1 MGLEKIVSFFS
12 NSGFAGLEFGNVVMI
27 GIGLLIITFSI
38 TKKAEPLLL
47 ITLGFGMILANIPP
61 HLTGILNA
69 PAGDQPGGLLWYLKQ
84 GMELGIYPP
93 LIFLGIGATTDFSYL
108 IANPKLI
115 LLGAAAQIGI
125 FLTFIVSSALGFSL
139 KEAASIGIIG
149 GADGP
154 SAIYLATLFSP
165 ELLSVIAIAAYTYIS
180 FIPILQPPISR
191 LLTTKEERLIKMK
204 RLRNVSQAEKIIFP
218 VLTTVIIG
226 LIVPQAL
233 SLVGMLMLGNL
244 LKENKLTGRLVD
256 ACSKYILD
264 TVTILLMLSVGTKA
278 TADVFLTT
286 ATLKIIVLGVAAFIV
301 AFSSGILFAKFLNL
315 FSKDKIN
322 PLIGAAGVSAVPIA
336 ARVSQQIA
344 QKEDPSNFILMH
356 AMGPNVAGVI
366 GSAVAVG
373 VFINLIGM

>member
-1 MGLEKIVSFFS
+1 MDLENLFSFIT
-12 NSGFAGLEFGNVVMI
+12 NSGFAAITIPNIIMI
-27 GIGLLIITFSI
+27 CIGLLIIWVSI
-38 TKKAEPLLL
+38 SKKAEPLLL
-47 ITLGFGMILANIPP
+47 ITLGFGMVMANIPP
-61 HLTGILNA
+61 EMTGILAA
-69 PAGDQPGGLLWYLKQ
+69 PIEGQTGGLLWYVMQ

-125 FLTFIVSSALGFSL
+125 FITFIASSFIGFDVL
-139 KEAASIGIIG
+139 QAASISIIG

-154 SAIYLATLFSP
+154 SAIYLASRFSP
-165 ELLSVIAIAAYTYIS
+165 ELLSVIAIAAYSYIS
-180 FIPILQPPISR
+180 LIPIVQPPISKF
-191 LLTTKEERLIKMK
+191 LTTKEERLIRMT
-204 RLRNVSQAEKIIFP
+204 RLRNVTQREKILFP
-218 VLTTVIIG
+218 ILTTLVIS

-244 LKENKLTGRLVD
+244 LKENKLTARLTES
-256 ACSKYILD
+256 ASKYILD
-264 TVTILLMLSVGTKA
+264 TVTILLMLSVGAKA
-278 TADVFLTT
+278 TSDVFLTLD
-286 ATLKIIVLGVAAFIV
+286 TLKIIILGVIAFII
-301 AFSSGILFAKFLNL
+301 AFSSGILFAKLMNL

-344 QKEDPSNFILMH
+344 QKESPGNFILMH

-373 VFINLIGM
+373 VFLNLLG

>member
-1 MGLEKIVSFFS
+1 MDLENLFSFIT
-12 NSGFAGLEFGNVVMI
+12 NSGFAAITIPNIIMI
-27 GIGLLIITFSI
+27 CIGLLIIWVSI
-38 TKKAEPLLL
+38 SKKAEPLLL
-47 ITLGFGMILANIPP
+47 ITLGFGMVMANIPP
-61 HLTGILNA
+61 EMTGILAA
-69 PAGDQPGGLLWYLKQ
+69 PIEGQTGGLLWYVMQ

-125 FLTFIVSSALGFSL
+125 FITFIASSFIGFDVL
-139 KEAASIGIIG
+139 QAASISIIG

-154 SAIYLATLFSP
+154 SAIYLASRFSP
-165 ELLSVIAIAAYTYIS
+165 ELLSVIAIAAYSYIS
-180 FIPILQPPISR
+180 LIPIVQPPISKF
-191 LLTTKEERLIKMK
+191 LTTKEERLIRMT
-204 RLRNVSQAEKIIFP
+204 RLRNVTQREKILFP
-218 VLTTVIIG
+218 ILTTLVIS

-244 LKENKLTGRLVD
+244 LKENKLTARLTES
-256 ACSKYILD
+256 ASKYILD
-264 TVTILLMLSVGTKA
+264 TVTILLMLSVGAKA
-278 TADVFLTT
+278 TSEVFLTLD
-286 ATLKIIVLGVAAFIV
+286 TLKIIILGVIAFII
-301 AFSSGILFAKFLNL
+301 AFSSGILFAKLMNL

-344 QKEDPSNFILMH
+344 QKESPGNFILMH

-373 VFINLIGM
+373 VFLNLLG